1 MNYTVGGKKKNK
13 ALRNV
18 IIVVAVIAAGLYVIG
33 LTLGSSSESR
43 VAISEAIAENTRLK
57 EELREKDA
65 RINELSER
73 IAEFE
78 KNAPIQ
84 IDDEDDKEEV
94 AEETSSA
101 SQASPRE

>member
-18 IIVVAVIAAGLYVIG
+18 LIVAVVLVVGLYVLG
-33 LTLGSSSESR
+33 LTLGSDSESR

-73 IAEFE
+73 IAELE
-78 KNAPIQ
+78 KSVPEK
-84 IDDEDDKEEV
+84 IDDEDDKDEVEEG
-94 AEETSSA
+94 TSSA